1 MNSNLHIAV
10 LRLSALGDVMLCASM
25 VLHLVKSGKFKI
37 SWITTHQT
45 RLLLGD
51 IPGVNFIIV
60 PKPKN
65 LKSFFECHR
74 ILNGYS
80 FDCLLLA
87 QASFSAHFVSMQ
99 IKSKRKIGF
108 DPSRSKDLHGF
119 FINEHIEKKEEHFLD
134 AYYRFAC
141 KLGLQN
147 PAEFNWGGLFKA
159 ENDKKLQKLNL
170 PMGKPI
176 LAVNPS
182 ASKSERNWT
191 IDSYAKVIDYAHQK
205 GLAVVVIG
213 GSNVTEL
220 KFNSEICS
228 ACLLSPVNLTGKI
241 ELSLLP
247 YLLKK
252 VDMLLAPDTGCIH
265 IACAVGTPVI
275 GLYAVAN
282 PRLTGPYRAD
292 EFSINKFDLALEQFS
307 DSKNKSFY
315 SRVHHPAAM
324 SLIQTDEVISK
335 VDAILDRL
343 SLLPVDKK

>member
-1 MNSNLHIAV
+1 
-10 LRLSALGDVMLCASM
+10 M
-25 VLHLVKSGKFKI
+25 VLHLVKSGKFKV

-65 LKSFFECHR
+65 LKSFFKCHR

-108 DPSRSKDLHGF
+108 DSSRSKDLHGF
-119 FINEHIEKKEEHFLD
+119 FINEHIEVKEEHFLD
-134 AYYRFAC
+134 AYFSFAR
-141 KLGLQN
+141 KLGLEN
-147 PAEFNWGGLFKA
+147 PAEFNWEGLFDA
-159 ENDKKLQKLNL
+159 QDDKKLQKLNL

-191 IDSYAKVIDYAHQK
+191 IDSYAKVIDYAHQR
-205 GLAVVVIG
+205 GLNVVVIG
-213 GSNVTEL
+213 GRTSIEHR
-220 KFNSEICS
+220 FNSTVCS
-228 ACLLSPVNLTGKI
+228 TCLVPPVNLTGQT
-241 ELSLLP
+241 ELALLP
-247 YLLKK
+247 YLIKK
-252 VDMLLAPDTGCIH
+252 VDMLLAPDTGSIH
-265 IACAVGTPVI
+265 IARAVDTPVV

-282 PRLTGPYRAD
+282 PRLTGPYRAL
-292 EFSINKFDLALEQFS
+292 EFSVNKFDLALEKFGRL
-307 DSKNKSFY
+307 KNESFH
-315 SRVHHPAAM
+315 SRVHYSGAM

-335 VDAILDRL
+335 VDAIIDRF
-343 SLLPVDKK
+343 SLLPLDK